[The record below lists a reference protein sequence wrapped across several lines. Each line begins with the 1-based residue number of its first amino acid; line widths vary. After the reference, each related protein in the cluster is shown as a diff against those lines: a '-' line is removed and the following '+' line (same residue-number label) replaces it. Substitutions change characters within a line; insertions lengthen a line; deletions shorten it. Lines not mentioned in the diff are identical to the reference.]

1 MNSGAH
7 PTLANKQN
15 LNVLHM
21 AAQGDS
27 PFALILFKSNFKDIF
42 NDINILDSELSS
54 PLHWACFCNSHRII
68 NFLISLGAKV
78 DSKDING
85 STPLHIALKKFNW
98 KDQRKSFISIQRLY
112 NSGANPN
119 IKDKK
124 GKTAI

>member
-1 MNSGAH
+1 MNSGAD

-119 IKDKK
+119 IKDNK